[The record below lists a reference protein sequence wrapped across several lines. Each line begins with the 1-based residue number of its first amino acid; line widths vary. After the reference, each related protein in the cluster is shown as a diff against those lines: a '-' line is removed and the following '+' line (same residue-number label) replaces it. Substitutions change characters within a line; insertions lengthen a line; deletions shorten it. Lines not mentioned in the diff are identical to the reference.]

1 MDVPLSGILG
11 IGCCLVF
18 SAFFSGSET
27 ALTTLGRAKTQRLLH
42 DGGKAARS
50 LELWAE
56 SPGAV
61 LTTILIYNN
70 LVNITASALAT
81 EVANRM
87 LTDVD
92 AAGISP
98 VAVAVGVMTLLLL
111 TFGEIIPKS
120 LARTHAARISAPIM
134 RIIKPLHIIVSPLTA
149 AFVALARALGA
160 SDSKEPIVNEE
171 DLGWLIDLGE
181 AEGSISDEQAKL
193 LQSVFELDDR
203 TASEVMVPLDS
214 VVSVPVDIQLPQ
226 LLRVLVAAGH
236 SRVPVH
242 AGEATNVVGIC
253 YAKDVLRHIAELGT
267 DGEFHVRQLA
277 RPAEHVA
284 QDKRIDVLLREMQ
297 ERRVHLAMVVDGTPQ
312 IIGVITLE
320 DIIEE
325 LIGEVYDEH
334 DRAGMSRTRLRDLL
348 AHSQT
353 GPTNKPTQL
362 ARPRRVE

>member
-1 MDVPLSGILG
+1 MDVPLTGFLG
-11 IGCCLVF
+11 IAGCLVC

-27 ALTTLGRAKTQRLLH
+27 ALTSLGRATTQRLLH
-42 DGGKAARS
+42 DGGKSARP

-56 SPGAV
+56 SPSAV

-81 EVANRM
+81 EVAHRLM
-87 LTDVD
+87 SGVD
-92 AAGISP
+92 APGISP

-111 TFGEIIPKS
+111 TFGEIVPKS
-120 LARTHAARISAPIM
+120 LARTHAERIAVPLI
-134 RIIKPLHIIVSPLTA
+134 RVIRPLHVLVTPLTA
-149 AFVALARALGA
+149 TFVALARALGA
-160 SDSKEPIVNEE
+160 TDSKEPIVNEA

-193 LQSVFELDDR
+193 LQSVFELDDQI
-203 TASEVMVPLDS
+203 ASEVMVPLDR
-214 VVSVPVDIQLPQ
+214 VVSVPVDTPLPQ

-236 SRVPVH
+236 SRIPVH
-242 AGEATNVVGIC
+242 AGEPRNVIGVC
-253 YAKDVLRHIAELGT
+253 YAKDVLRHLAEQGL
-267 DGEFHVRQLA
+267 DGQFNVRQLA

-284 QDKRIDVLLREMQ
+284 QDKRIDELLREMQ
-297 ERRVHLAMVVDGTPQ
+297 ERRVHLAMVVDSTPTV
-312 IIGVITLE
+312 IGVITLE

-334 DRAGMSRTRLRDLL
+334 DRAGMSRTRLGDLL
-348 AHSQT
+348 AHSQS
-353 GPTNKPTQL
+353 GPVLKSAQL